1 MKNAAYYFLVCDI
14 ETSTKYDT
22 DENPI
27 LTWLSYGYCILYNID
42 FLKLDICYFRK
53 WDELKSFLTKIEYR
67 FPNRKLTCFI
77 HNLQFEFEF
86 FIRNLSRPTKI
97 LSNSTHAPIS
107 AEFEDFKGI
116 EFRCTYKLTGL
127 SLKKLGKAIG
137 LNKLED
143 DYSLLLPSDEVSE
156 EKKYYCLRDCD
167 VVAKYVCD
175 QLLKEF
181 GSLRNI
187 PYTKTGRVRSV
198 YNKFYQQY
206 SKENEVLWDEYPDEN
221 CYQALLDA
229 FAGAIVMSNPMF
241 TGVVLSDV
249 ESYDITSS
257 YPYAQL
263 KEEYPYCI
271 KRLYDFDVSF
281 LKRKF
286 WIAKIKFYRIKSKYN
301 WGWLS
306 TSKMNEFDEL
316 TSEFYNG
323 KLMYSGYIIRT
334 ITNVDF
340 ESINFTYDYEKIEVL
355 EFYDMERWGEIPKPY
370 QQTIEHF
377 CVNKGQLKEKV
388 AEVEEQHG
396 EKSKEYL
403 DVSIDYMFSKNDFN
417 SIYGMSVQKIVQEE
431 FEIDDLYHWIKV
443 PQKYEKKKGHMRRNF
458 LFGIYV
464 TAYARRNLL
473 RCIVKNCPFTF
484 VYADTDSVKGWFIN
498 GFVDTNE
505 PLPNKFLENK
515 YLRILGQF
523 SKEHTYRQFL
533 TWGAKKYCY
542 KYEGD
547 DVIYTVAG
555 LPKRDFE
562 KPLIG
567 KSNGIE
573 FEIKE
578 LSQFKPVTKF
588 EKCKKGKKFIT
599 VGTSFETTEENEIVN
614 IEYNSDAIIYMNANN
629 IETKGGVALFETD
642 YTLDITKHDKKILSE
657 NHRLLEKYASKYGI
671 SDKILEV
678 VTWQE
683 GDK

>member
-1 MKNAAYYFLVCDI
+1 MKDAAYYFLVCDI

-22 DENPI
+22 DNNPI

-42 FLKLDICYFRK
+42 FLKIDICYFRK
-53 WDELKSFLTKIEYR
+53 WEELKRFLIKVEQR
-67 FPNRKLTCFI
+67 FPNRKLTCFV

-86 FIRNLSRPTKI
+86 FIRNLSPPIKI
-97 LSNSTHAPIS
+97 LSNSTHAPIATFLEHFNS
-107 AEFEDFKGI
+107 I

-127 SLKKLGKAIG
+127 SLKKLGNAIG
-137 LNKLED
+137 LEKLED
-143 DYSLLLPSDEVSE
+143 DYSLLLPFDEVSE
-156 EKKYYCLRDCD
+156 EKKYYCMRDCD

-181 GSLRNI
+181 GSLRKI
-187 PYTKTGRVRSV
+187 PYTKTGRVRAM
-198 YNKFYQQY
+198 YNEFYRRY
-206 SKENEVLWDEYPDEN
+206 AKENDVLWDEYPDEN

-229 FAGAIVMSNPMF
+229 FAGAIVISNPMF

-271 KRLYDFDVSF
+271 KRLYDFDISF

-286 WIAKIKFYRIKSKYN
+286 WIAKIKFYRIQTKYN

-306 TSKMNEFDEL
+306 TAKMNEFDEL

-323 KLMYSGYIIRT
+323 KLLYAGYIVRT

-340 ESINFTYDYEKIEVL
+340 ESINLTYDYEKL
-355 EFYDMERWGEIPKPY
+355 EILEYYDMERWGEIPKPY

-388 AEVEEQHG
+388 AEIEEEYG
-396 EKSKEYL
+396 EQSKEFL
-403 DVSIDYMFSKNDFN
+403 DISIDYMFSKGDFN
-417 SIYGMSVQKIVQEE
+417 SIYGMTVQKIVQES
-431 FEIDDLYHWIKV
+431 FSIDDLYHWVKV
-443 PQKYEKKKGHMRRNF
+443 PQQYKKKNGHMKRNF

-473 RCIVKNCPFTF
+473 RCIVKNCPYTF
-484 VYADTDSVKGWFIN
+484 VYADTDSVKGWFTN

-505 PLPNKFLENK
+505 PLSQKFIDNK
-515 YLRILGQF
+515 YLKKLGQF
-523 SKEHTYRQFL
+523 SKERTYRQFL

-542 KYEGD
+542 KHEGNE
-547 DVIYTVAG
+547 VIYTVAG

-578 LSQFKPVTKF
+578 LNQFKPVTKF

-599 VGTSFETTEENEIVN
+599 VGASFETTEENEIVN
-614 IEYNSDAIIYMNANN
+614 VEYNSDAIIYMNANN

-678 VTWQE
+678 VKWQE